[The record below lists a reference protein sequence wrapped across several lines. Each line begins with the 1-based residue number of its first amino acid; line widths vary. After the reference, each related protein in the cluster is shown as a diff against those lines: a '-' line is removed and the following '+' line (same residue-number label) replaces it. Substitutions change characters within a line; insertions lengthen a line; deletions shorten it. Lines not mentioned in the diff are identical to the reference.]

1 MDRWIEFVRAQ
12 SHPVLLFAGVA
23 AVLLLAT
30 LISEWLRWRTRE
42 RPSAVIANLVARI
55 RAWWVM
61 VLLVGVAFALGRVGM
76 IVQFALVSLFALR
89 EFITLAPTRRSD
101 YYALLAAFYLALP
114 LQYWLVYT
122 DWYGLYTLLI
132 PVYAFLLLPILSAVG
147 EDTTRYLERTA
158 KVQWGL
164 MICVF
169 CISHV
174 PALINLKI
182 PGYEGR
188 NLLLVAFLV
197 IVVQSSDVLQY
208 IWGKLCG
215 KRLIAPLIPG
225 FKDLYPAIDVR
236 LRLSDRRVDITAEG
250 LDVAFLLG
258 PLEDS
263 NLRVRPIAEC
273 RRVLAASPDYIARR
287 GMPRSG
293 RDLVEDRHA
302 CLMLRYPGAR
312 EFIWTLV
319 TPEGPRRFEVT
330 GPFESDDGDVLTGW
344 ALAGRGIIL
353 KPVFEIAELL
363 RSGEL
368 VSVAEET
375 PPQEVRLAAL
385 FPHKR
390 LQDPKIRLFIEH
402 MVAAC
407 KKAVARLAA

>member
-1 MDRWIEFVRAQ
+1 MIDWAMSYVNSLKTFVRVFELGSMSAAGRDQ
-12 SHPVLLFAGVA
+12 RVSAAVASARIAELEKHLGVRLFNRTTRSLQPTEQGAIFYKGAIKILETIEEAETAVADVSRSPRGSIHVA
-23 AVLLLAT
+23 A
-30 LISEWLRWRTRE
+30 
-42 RPSAVIANLVARI
+42 P
-55 RAWWVM
+55 
-61 VLLVGVAFALGRVGM
+61 LG
-76 IVQFALVSLFALR
+76 I
-89 EFITLAPTRRSD
+89 
-101 YYALLAAFYLALP
+101 
-114 LQYWLVYT
+114 
-122 DWYGLYTLLI
+122 
-132 PVYAFLLLPILSAVG
+132 
-147 EDTTRYLERTA
+147 
-158 KVQWGL
+158 
-164 MICVF
+164 
-169 CISHV
+169 
-174 PALINLKI
+174 
-182 PGYEGR
+182 
-188 NLLLVAFLV
+188 
-197 IVVQSSDVLQY
+197 
-208 IWGKLCG
+208 G

-258 PLEDS
+258 ALEDS

-293 RDLVEDRHA
+293 RDLVEERHA

-368 VSVAEET
+368 VAVAEET